1 MTRVIL
7 GLLLA
12 CSMAGALVSAQA
24 STPYKLGTFERD
36 GRVFVGVVLRE
47 SVVID
52 FARAHAAIPSSSL
65 TLVPP
70 VDMKDLIVRYETG
83 LRDRIVEIVG
93 SVEATGATP
102 PPYAYALSAVK
113 ILPPIM
119 YPMTMLNVAVNYAAH
134 DAEMAVLR
142 DQVPGAGP
150 ATAGAALAGTVS
162 APRPTAGGILTSSSS
177 CRRRSSRTARRFGCR
192 PAACVLTGNVNSAS

>member
-70 VDMKDLIVRYETG
+70 VDMKDL
-83 LRDRIVEIVG
+83 
-93 SVEATGATP
+93 
-102 PPYAYALSAVK
+102 
-113 ILPPIM
+113 
-119 YPMTMLNVAVNYAAH
+119 N
-134 DAEMAVLR
+134 
-142 DQVPGAGP
+142 
-150 ATAGAALAGTVS
+150 
-162 APRPTAGGILTSSSS
+162 
-177 CRRRSSRTARRFGCR
+177 RS
-192 PAACVLTGNVNSAS
+192 L